1 MLSYGRLLVQFIR
14 RLLVGR
20 RRSLESRARL
30 TSLNYVESV
39 TENRDLWFV
48 IGHVSHLLSFLEYSD
63 HFASRS
69 GGELFFIAPPV
80 TSSYFSTASRSTAAG
95 RCPLY

>member
-69 GGELFFIAPPV
+69 GGGKFLSLPSAPPFIILPAPYPIPPGPHPV
-80 TSSYFSTASRSTAAG
+80 
-95 RCPLY
+95 